1 MSLLLL
7 TAVLTA
13 IALCERTQRLRFEP
27 QRFLRRSFATDLFY
41 LATGALA
48 LSLAMRTGAA
58 RIAAAWGTA
67 LPELG
72 SLPAFAVVPLA
83 VVLHDLFAYLAHWLM
98 HRSDRLWRLHKVH
111 HSSPA
116 LDWLATFRAHPL
128 EHALRHLFSPVA
140 LLLLGFPLY
149 AVAVSSTVYTVW
161 AALNHA
167 NLHAGPLRYAEGLLI
182 TPRLHRLHHVP
193 DSAQRNLGTIF
204 SLWDRLR
211 GTLVV
216 DPGAPVRPLGVPGE
230 LASYPQTWLR
240 AVIEPFRQAPQASGG
255 QRSDPAREG
264 LGVARQTRKEA

>member
-1 MSLLLL
+1 MSLVLVV
-7 TAVLTA
+7 AVLA
-13 IALCERTQRLRFEP
+13 VVALCERTERLRFEKQP
-27 QRFLRRSFATDLFY
+27 FLRSRFGTDLFY
-41 LATGALA
+41 LATGAVA
-48 LSLAMRTGAA
+48 LSLVMRAGAA
-58 RIAAAWGTA
+58 RFAASWGTA

-72 SLPAFAVVPLA
+72 ALPALAVVPLA
-83 VVLHDLFAYLAHWLM
+83 VILHDLLSYFAHWSM
-98 HRSDRLWRLHKVH
+98 HRSDVLWRLHKVH

-128 EHALRHLFSPVA
+128 EHALRHLLSPVA

-149 AVAVSSTVYTVW
+149 AVAVSSALYTAW

-167 NLHAGPLRYAEGLLI
+167 NLKVDLRFGEGLLI

-211 GTLVV
+211 GTLVR
-216 DPGAPVRPLGVPGE
+216 DPAAPLRPLGVPGE

-240 AVIEPFRQAPQASGG
+240 QLVEPFRQAPKARAAS
-255 QRSDPAREG
+255 RRRAEFREM
-264 LGVARQTRKEA
+264 TRPEA

>member
-1 MSLLLL
+1 MSL
-7 TAVLTA
+7 VLVFA
-13 IALCERTQRLRFEP
+13 AIAIIALCERTQRLRFEP
-27 QRFLRRSFATDLFY
+27 QPFLRRHFATDLFY

-48 LSLAMRTGAA
+48 LSLAMRAGAE
-58 RIAAAWGTA
+58 RIADAWGTA
-67 LPELG
+67 MPALG
-72 SLPAFAVVPLA
+72 SLPAIAVVPLA

-98 HRSDRLWRLHKVH
+98 HRSEVLWRLHKVH

-116 LDWLATFRAHPL
+116 LDWLATFRAHPM

-167 NLHAGPLRYAEGLLI
+167 NLNVAPLRYAEALLI

-193 DSAQRNLGTIF
+193 DSAERNLGTIF
-204 SLWDRLR
+204 SVWDRLR

-216 DPGAPVRPLGVPGE
+216 DPAAPVRPLGLPGE
-230 LASYPQTWLR
+230 QATYPQTWLR
-240 AVIEPFRQAPQASGG
+240 ALVEPFEASVE
-255 QRSDPAREG
+255 RSAR
-264 LGVARQTRKEA
+264 

>member
-1 MSLLLL
+1 MSLVLLA
-7 TAVLTA
+7 AVLTA
-13 IALCERTQRLRFEP
+13 VALCERAQRLRFEP
-27 QRFLRRSFATDLFY
+27 QRFLRSHFATDLVY
-41 LATGALA
+41 LATGGLA

-58 RIAAAWGTA
+58 RLAADWGTA
-67 LPELG
+67 LPALA
-72 SLPAFAVVPLA
+72 SLPALAVVPLA
-83 VVLHDLFAYLAHWLM
+83 VVLHDLFAYLAHAWM

-149 AVAVSSTVYTVW
+149 AVAVSSTVYTAW
-161 AALNHA
+161 AVLNHA
-167 NLHAGPLRYAEGLLI
+167 NLDLGSRFAEALLI

-216 DPGAPVRPLGVPGE
+216 DRAAPTRPLGVPGE
-230 LASYPQTWLR
+230 LDSYPQTWIRQLVEPIRSEAAPKARSVSLMR
-240 AVIEPFRQAPQASGG
+240 AEIT
-255 QRSDPAREG
+255 ARE
-264 LGVARQTRKEA
+264 RSR